1 MRFQRLEKFA
11 TKSAVYSLLFVG
23 FFWIM
28 GILEIMFGD
37 QFVDRNST
45 TPVMFLFSFLVFCFS
60 FIAGFV
66 SIILNLQR
74 IANSI
79 HEKHTR
85 ENDELI

>member
-11 TKSAVYSLLFVG
+11 TQSAVYSLLFVG

-74 IANSI
+74 IANSML
-79 HEKHTR
+79 EKHTL